1 MCFTASKPQQYTLV
15 SHSAHAPPQ
24 SHTLHCLKPKLLEAV
39 EEPVRKIAAGARHT
53 LLLTQKGQAL
63 AMGYGAFGATGTGS
77 YQNQLVPT
85 PVVLPGGATVRDV
98 AAGWWHSLFVVA
110 Q

>member
-24 SHTLHCLKPKLLEAV
+24 SHTLHCLQPKLLEAV

-85 PVVLPGGATVRDV
+85 PVVLPAGATVRDV